1 MDARP
6 LCRLCVG
13 LVALVCALA
22 LAACA
27 SPPPATPGL
36 QPHVPEDA
44 QGGEGAPGTKKLE
57 DEKSS
62 ESKAGTPEEE
72 EKARVMGS
80 VGSAAP
86 GGDPRALLL
95 EEVGK
100 IERLTSASYRED
112 FGVEQGEPQEA
123 PATSCED
130 LCDLDAAI
138 CESKVRIC
146 EIARRYP
153 HEADFAERCT
163 WASTQCDRAH
173 QACEEC
179 EEP

>member
-1 MDARP
+1 
-6 LCRLCVG
+6 
-13 LVALVCALA
+13 
-22 LAACA
+22 
-27 SPPPATPGL
+27 L
-36 QPHVPEDA
+36 QPHAPQDA

-57 DEKSS
+57 GEKSS
-62 ESKAGTPEEE
+62 ESPEGTPEEE
-72 EKARVMGS
+72 ERTLMVGGAA
-80 VGSAAP
+80 GSAAP
-86 GGDPRALLL
+86 GGGDPRASLL

-112 FGVEQGEPQEA
+112 FGVEQGQPQDA

-153 HEADFAERCT
+153 HEADFSERCT

>member
-6 LCRLCVG
+6 LCRLWLG

-27 SPPPATPGL
+27 SPPPMTPDS
-36 QPHVPEDA
+36 QPHKPEDA
-44 QGGEGAPGTKKLE
+44 QGGEGGAGDKKLE
-57 DEKSS
+57 
-62 ESKAGTPEEE
+62 G
-72 EKARVMGS
+72 EKARELEAEERPSIIMGGAA
-80 VGSAAP
+80 GSAAP
-86 GGDPRALLL
+86 GGGDPRALLL

-112 FGVEQGEPQEA
+112 FGVEQGQPQDA

-153 HEADFAERCT
+153 HEADFSERCT
-163 WASTQCDRAH
+163 WASTQCERAH
-173 QACEEC
+173 QACEAC